1 MTTLFFFFCLVREA
15 LREYSTGVSPTFS
28 AAGVTRS
35 TVGRGRSGAW
45 SLWRR
50 VLLLCRRCHANNAD
64 TASEGPCFPPPP
76 PPPLSPSPARSLPV
90 SSAMIRQWCAKGVC
104 SAGGGLRYRA
114 LLTSNIEKRR
124 SPPPPFF
131 FFASFPQ
138 NRPQRASLAFTP
150 ALLGEIIS
158 FSPSALLGPND
169 WVAAKEKACLCTRAM
184 FLRGRRHN
192 TGKIRN

>member
-1 MTTLFFFFCLVREA
+1 MTTLFFFFCFVREA

-124 SPPPPFF
+124 SSPPLFF
-131 FFASFPQ
+131 SRLSRRIGR
-138 NRPQRASLAFTP
+138 NERLWLSLP
-150 ALLGEIIS
+150 HYS
-158 FSPSALLGPND
+158 
-169 WVAAKEKACLCTRAM
+169 
-184 FLRGRRHN
+184 GR
-192 TGKIRN
+192 